1 MSDEFTVPEEYR
13 HAFRRVLMYGPEGIE
28 ADPVVCQ
35 AVLVYLKVGGERLAR
50 QYLQTAQMIFR
61 EEFMPERKGPV
72 LDEDDDTENDE
83 DSDDLEDDEDEDDE
97 DDEDD

>member
-28 ADPVVCQ
+28 ADPAACQ

-50 QYLQTAQMIFR
+50 QYLQTAQLMFR
-61 EEFMPERKGPV
+61 EEFMPERKGQI
-72 LDEDDDTENDE
+72 LEDDEDCDDAE
-83 DSDDLEDDEDEDDE
+83 DSDDLDDDDNDDE
-97 DDEDD
+97 DD